1 MEFST
6 ETENTS
12 SEVSSNTTL
21 NESSA
26 YLIEIKTVQT
36 PVFRTL
42 SEALK
47 EILTDVNI
55 IFEPSGIKIIAMD
68 ASHTVLVHLKLESIN
83 FEHYYCPTKQVMGL
97 SMINFFKLLK
107 TMGNNDTLTL
117 YLEKTD
123 INRLGIRIEN
133 GDKNSITN
141 YKLNILD
148 LTNENITIPPATF
161 EYVITMPSTDFQKI
175 IRDMNNL
182 SETLEIKSA
191 GQMLIF
197 SCSGDFAVQE
207 TTIGQTHDG
216 MSFIKKNNP
225 DEIVQGLFELK
236 YLVLFTKCTNLCTS
250 IKMYLKN
257 DYPLIIEYSVAS
269 LGNIRLCLAP
279 KLSES

>member
-1 MEFST
+1 MEDSVMQTDISGLNDT
-6 ETENTS
+6 EVQEEN
-12 SEVSSNTTL
+12 E
-21 NESSA
+21 

-55 IFEPSGIKIIAMD
+55 IFEDSGMKVIAMD
-68 ASHTVLVHLKLESIN
+68 ASHTVLVHLKLEADN
-83 FEHYYCPTKQVMGL
+83 FEQYYCEDKHIIGL
-97 SMINFFKLLK
+97 SMINLFKLLK
-107 TMGNNDTLTL
+107 TMGNTDTLTL
-117 YLEKTD
+117 YLEKSD
-123 INRLGIRIEN
+123 INRLGIKIEN
-133 GDKNSITN
+133 GEKNSVTN

-148 LTNENITIPPATF
+148 LANENITIPPATF

-191 GQMLIF
+191 GQVLMF
-197 SCSGDFAVQE
+197 SCAGDFAVQE

-216 MSFIKKNNP
+216 LSFIKNNNP

-236 YLVLFTKCTNLCTS
+236 YLVLFTKCTNLCNS
-250 IKMYLKN
+250 IKLYLKN

-279 KLSES
+279 KLSSS